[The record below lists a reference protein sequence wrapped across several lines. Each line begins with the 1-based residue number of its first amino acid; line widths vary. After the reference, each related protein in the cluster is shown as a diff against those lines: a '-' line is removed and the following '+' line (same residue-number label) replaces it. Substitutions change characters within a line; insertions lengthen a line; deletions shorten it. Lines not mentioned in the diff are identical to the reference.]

1 MNYIMKG
8 SEKMDK
14 AQVLQLLLLDKRS
27 REAVHILPL
36 YYTGA
41 KLCDLADA
49 LPVALR
55 KLDLI
60 IKREGD
66 ADGARIEPKYLAMLI
81 AEVLRSQRIQR
92 ETLGKEKKHEAEA
105 VALLVNAHTV

>member
-1 MNYIMKG
+1 
-8 SEKMDK
+8 MDK
-14 AQVLQLLLLDKRS
+14 VKVFKLMLLDKRS

-41 KLCDLADA
+41 TLAELSDA
-49 LPVALR
+49 LPLALR

-66 ADGARIEPKYLAMLI
+66 ADGKRVEPKYLAMLI
-81 AEVLRSQRIQR
+81 AETLRSQKFQR
-92 ETLGKEKKHEAEA
+92 ETWEKEKKHEAEA
-105 VALLVNAHTV
+105 AVPLVNALIV

>member
-1 MNYIMKG
+1 MNYSTKG

-14 AQVLQLLLLDKRS
+14 TQVIQLLLRDKRS

-60 IKREGD
+60 IQREGD
-66 ADGARIEPKYLAMLI
+66 ADGARIEPKYLSMLI
-81 AEVLRSQRIQR
+81 AETLRSQKFQR
-92 ETLGKEKKHEAEA
+92 ETLEKTKQHVAEA
-105 VALLVNAHTV
+105 AVLPVNALIV